1 VEQPVTALSS
11 TADFALRTLGRA
23 RRPRV
28 NGRLRVQEL
37 AAPVE
42 IFRDTWGVPH
52 IYAENMHDLLFG
64 QGFVHAQDRL
74 WQMEFQRRLISGRLA
89 EVLGS
94 PVLGVDRYMRILGLR
109 RVAEQE
115 AALLS
120 GEPRSEIQAYAAG
133 VNAGITRQPLPVEFA
148 LLRYR
153 PEPWTIADS
162 LSWAKMMAWSLS
174 INWETE
180 LLRARLAEALGPVL
194 AAELEPRWL
203 AHWPVVAPS
212 AAATVVDSRG
222 VSPAVAPDL
231 GRPGPV
237 MPDAGTADRAAGDSS
252 PAGSNNWVVA
262 GRRTQSGMPLLA
274 NDMHLLMSVPAIWY
288 ENHLVCRAEAR
299 EPGNATQE
307 QAAFNVTGVTFS
319 GIPYVVA
326 GHNGH
331 VAWGFTN
338 GFADVQDLCIERMRV
353 APGGGVEYE
362 YCGAWREA
370 EVRREVI
377 RVKGSEP
384 VEQTVICTHHGPV
397 INELAPGLAT
407 PPRSVGT
414 GVALPDVPLTLRWTA
429 LEPNTMMDALAG
441 MNRAQTCLAFREAL
455 RAWETP
461 VQNVVYAD
469 TQGNIGY
476 SYPGHIPVR
485 RRGDGTVPVPGWTA
499 EYEWQ
504 GYIPFDELPHVYN
517 PPQGFVVSANN
528 RVTDDGYP
536 HFLGREFAAGD
547 RAQRIIELIAA
558 QPKLDADVIRR
569 MHFDILSP
577 SMQLIALYLGRLT
590 LPAGEPEL
598 TAMLDM
604 VRAWDGQLTADSP
617 AAAICEVF
625 ARQWMRVLLE
635 PKLAAVGSEAGPVLL
650 ERVLGKGPTPFIQ
663 EGSFF
668 GQQTWLWML
677 NLLGAAESHWFD
689 LGGGETREDVLR
701 LALQRTAT
709 YLTEKLG
716 PPEGTAMRNWAWGR
730 LHTLSFGHTLGVVST
745 LGRHLNRGPYRLPG
759 DGTTVWA
766 TGSGMTP
773 ESSRGVVAPPFRFIA
788 DLSDLRNCLGLLAPG
803 NSGRPDSPHYDDQIA
818 AWYAGEYHP
827 MLYAREDVVAGARS
841 HLRLAPAG

>member
-1 VEQPVTALSS
+1 MTAFSS
-11 TADFALRTLGRA
+11 AADFALRTLGRA

-28 NGRLRVQEL
+28 NGRLRLQGVR
-37 AAPVE
+37 APVE
-42 IFRDTWGVPH
+42 ILRDAWGVPH

-89 EVLGS
+89 EVLGQ
-94 PVLGVDRYMRILGLR
+94 PVLDVDRYMRILGLR

-115 AALLS
+115 AGLLHDDLR
-120 GEPRSEIQAYAAG
+120 GEMAAYAAG
-133 VNAGITRQPLPVEFA
+133 VNAGITRQPLPVEFT

-153 PEPWTIADS
+153 PEPWTLADS

-180 LLRARLAEALGPVL
+180 LLRVRLAEALGPAL
-194 AAELEPRWL
+194 AAELEPPWP

-222 VSPAVAPDL
+222 IAPVDVPNL
-231 GRPGPV
+231 GQPGLV
-237 MPDAGTADRAAGDSS
+237 MPETGTAGREAGDSS

-262 GRRTQSGMPLLA
+262 GRRTESGMPLLA
-274 NDMHLLMSVPAIWY
+274 NDMHLLMSAPAIWY
-288 ENHLVCRAEAR
+288 ENHLVCRAEAC
-299 EPGNATQE
+299 E
-307 QAAFNVTGVTFS
+307 QGEAARDRAALNVTGVTFP

-326 GHNGH
+326 GHNGR

-338 GFADVQDLCIERMRV
+338 GFADVQDLYIERMRV

-377 RVKGSEP
+377 PVKGSEP

-397 INELAPGLAT
+397 INELAPGLAA
-407 PPRSVGT
+407 PPRPASA

-441 MNRAQTCLAFREAL
+441 MNRAETCLAFREAL

-469 TQGNIGY
+469 TQGNIAY

-485 RRGDGTVPVPGWTA
+485 RRGDGTVPVPGWTD

-558 QPKLDADVIRR
+558 QPKLNTEAIRR
-569 MHFDILSP
+569 MHGDILSP
-577 SMQLIALYLGRLT
+577 SMQLIALHLGRLT
-590 LPAGEPEL
+590 LTADEPGL
-598 TAMLDM
+598 AAMLDL
-604 VRAWDGQLTADSP
+604 VRAWDGQLKADSP

-635 PKLAAVGSEAGPVLL
+635 PRLSAVGNEGGPALL
-650 ERVLGKGPTPFIQ
+650 ERALGKGPTPAIQ

-668 GQQTWLWML
+668 AQPTWLWML

-701 LALQRTAT
+701 LALRRTAAH
-709 YLTEKLG
+709 LTEKLG

-730 LHTLSFGHTLGVVST
+730 LHTLTFGHMMGVVST
-745 LGRHLNRGPYRLPG
+745 LGQHLNRGPYPLPG

-766 TGSGMTP
+766 TGSGITP
-773 ESSRGVVAPPFRFIA
+773 VSSRGVIAPPFRFIA
-788 DLSDLRNCLGLLAPG
+788 DLSDLRRCLGLLAPG

-818 AWYAGEYHP
+818 AWYAGAYHP
-827 MLYAREDVVAGARS
+827 MLYAREDVVAGAR
-841 HLRLAPAG
+841 HRLRLEGAG